1 VLLIVCTAV
10 ALLIQRYYLGRRRFS
25 TAARRAPPE
34 LVVKPWLRRLA
45 ATYSW
50 GIVLIALVP
59 FFAIIV
65 ISFMEFRGPVM
76 QANLSLNNFRDLLNQ
91 SYRPLINTLML
102 STVAAIMAAVIGVPI
117 GFAITRFRSKIS
129 DLLDV
134 IAMTPFAVA
143 GTVLAIGLIISFN
156 SGWLVLTGGWLIL
169 VLAWVVRKIPFNVRA
184 SAAILHQIDPSLEE
198 ASINLG
204 VSPMMTF
211 LRLTVPL
218 MMGGVIG
225 GMVLTWVTV
234 ASELSST
241 VVLYSGPWA
250 TMTVVMFQAL
260 EGTGAGVAS
269 AAATVLIVFTV
280 LPVALVYRLL
290 RRHELGMM

>member
-1 VLLIVCTAV
+1 M
-10 ALLIQRYYLGRRRFS
+10 
-25 TAARRAPPE
+25 
-34 LVVKPWLRRLA
+34 
-45 ATYSW
+45 
-50 GIVLIALVP
+50 P

-76 QANLSLNNFRDLLNQ
+76 QTNLSLNNFRDLLDQ
-91 SYRPLINTLML
+91 SSRPLINTLAL
-102 STVAAIMAAVIGVPI
+102 STAAAIVAAVIGVPI
-117 GFAITRFRSKIS
+117 GFAITRFRSRIS

-184 SAAILHQIDPSLEE
+184 VGRHPASDRSQPRGGIDQSRRLAADDFRTPDP
-198 ASINLG
+198 ATDDGWRDRRHGADLG
-204 VSPMMTF
+204 HGRV
-211 LRLTVPL
+211 R
-218 MMGGVIG
+218 
-225 GMVLTWVTV
+225 
-234 ASELSST
+234 AQSST

-260 EGTGAGVAS
+260 EGTGAGIAS

>member
-1 VLLIVCTAV
+1 MRGAW
-10 ALLIQRYYLGRRRFS
+10 F
-25 TAARRAPPE
+25 
-34 LVVKPWLRRLA
+34 
-45 ATYSW
+45 
-50 GIVLIALVP
+50 LIALVP

-76 QANLSLNNFRDLLNQ
+76 HPNLSLNNFRDLFNQ
-91 SYRPLINTLML
+91 SWRPLINTLIL
-102 STVAAIMAAVIGVPI
+102 STAAAILAAHDRRPH
-117 GFAITRFRSKIS
+117 RLRHHPLPLQ
-129 DLLDV
+129 DLGPARRHRHD
-134 IAMTPFAVA
+134 AFAVA

-204 VSPMMTF
+204 VSPLMTF
-211 LRLTVPL
+211 VRLTVPL

-260 EGTGAGVAS
+260 EGTGAGIAS